1 VDHDERLR
9 LAADLTERLLDRH
22 RAAIVAV
29 GVHGA
34 AARGEDGAESDLDLA
49 VVTVGPEAEVPDRYL
64 RHRGIVVDLG
74 AIAADAYL
82 EEAGHI
88 GPAWPLASD
97 QYVNQ
102 LAIHDPGGYFHK
114 LQHVHQAAVE
124 EAGPEVFAAAAGVD
138 LVQLLSWDATARAA
152 ELAGDLLTT
161 QVAVKEAAVL
171 AALVIGLHT
180 RTPPRPPR
188 PPAPASPRP
197 TGACSTPPPS
207 RPSGSWPS
215 AGPATPCVPWP
226 TARASPTGRTTWT
239 RSCSQS
245 VLAGGSSWGGGG
257 PGSSSAATSSSSTRR
272 PWR

>member
-1 VDHDERLR
+1 MDHDERLR

-34 AARGEDGAESDLDLA
+34 VARGEDGEESDLDLA

-64 RHRGIVVDLG
+64 RHRGVVVDLG

-102 LAIHDPGGYFHK
+102 LAVHDPGGYFHK

-161 QVAVKEAAVL
+161 QVAVEEAAVL
-171 AALVIGLHT
+171 AALVVGLHT
-180 RTPPRPPR
+180 RTAYRGTSH
-188 PPAPASPRP
+188 ALHA
-197 TGACSTPPPS
+197 TAATEA
-207 RPSGSWPS
+207 
-215 AGPATPCVPWP
+215 AGPGFAEAYRRLLDP
-226 TARASPTGRTTWT
+226 TAEPAV
-239 RSCSQS
+239 Q
-245 VLAGGSSWGGGG
+245 VLALGRARDALLALADREGI
-257 PGSSSAATSSSSTRR
+257 PYQAADLEAFF
-272 PWR
+272 

>member
-34 AARGEDGAESDLDLA
+34 AARGEDGEESDLDLA

-102 LAIHDPGGYFHK
+102 LAVHDPGGYFHK
-114 LQHVHQAAVE
+114 LQHVHQAVVE
-124 EAGPEVFAAAAGVD
+124 EAGPEVFAGAAGVD
-138 LVQLLSWDATARAA
+138 LGQLLSWDATARAA

-171 AALVIGLHT
+171 AALVVGLHT
-180 RTPPRPPR
+180 RTAYRGTSH
-188 PPAPASPRP
+188 ALHA
-197 TGACSTPPPS
+197 TAATQAAG
-207 RPSGSWPS
+207 SGF
-215 AGPATPCVPWP
+215 AEAYRRLLDP
-226 TARASPTGRTTWT
+226 TAEPAV
-239 RSCSQS
+239 Q
-245 VLAGGSSWGGGG
+245 VLALGRARDALLALADREGI
-257 PGSSSAATSSSSTRR
+257 PYQAADLDAFL
-272 PWR
+272 